1 VEGYFSDGLCE
12 KCHPGGPLH
21 PGSCRGC
28 LAWGVY
34 RAYCWLCWQCR
45 WWQTHYPLGDCRYCG
60 RNTWVGYLGACRLC
74 LEQARLL
81 QQPGRALD
89 LSGANR
95 YGQQLFFAN
104 IGNHKARTPRLK
116 LDPRGELKRFIPVA
130 WHQLPLFEVDP
141 DPEVVKARALA
152 ADNAL
157 LRYCDPVVR
166 EHAAKHGW
174 STEHTNNVIR
184 SLRLL
189 QVLQDTPGAKI
200 YATDVLQLPRH
211 GGNVI
216 STLDVLAA
224 AGLLIDDRTSLIERY
239 FTGKT
244 ATLPAQIRAEL
255 ETWLEVMLEG
265 STRPPRRHARL
276 PQTTRIH
283 VLGVAPVVQ
292 AWAAAGHQSLAE
304 ITSEEVRASLPANG
318 SRRIWAEYG
327 LKSLFTVLK
336 ARKLI
341 FMNPTRGIG
350 TTPVARSVPL
360 PLDTAAIRAAL
371 SSPDPA
377 IALAVA
383 LVAFHAVTSKEL
395 QELKLTD
402 IVDGRLTLRGRV
414 IPLADPVRV
423 RLTAW
428 LDHRGCTWPGS
439 INPHLFVSRRT
450 APRFVP
456 VGRQFPWL
464 NTRLRPQALRE
475 DRILQEII
483 ATGGDVRRICDLFG
497 LSINAALRYSATIG
511 HPELAQGHTWSP
523 RTQERTY
530 PVHDT
535 RSPVFTTVDP

>member
-1 VEGYFSDGLCE
+1 
-12 KCHPGGPLH
+12 
-21 PGSCRGC
+21 
-28 LAWGVY
+28 
-34 RAYCWLCWQCR
+34 
-45 WWQTHYPLGDCRYCG
+45 
-60 RNTWVGYLGACRLC
+60 
-74 LEQARLL
+74 LL

-89 LSGANR
+89 LSRANR
-95 YGQQLFFAN
+95 CGQQLFFAN
-104 IGNHKARTPRLK
+104 IGNHKPSAPRLK
-116 LDPRGELKRFIPVA
+116 LEPRPADGKDFTPLA
-130 WHQLPLFEVDP
+130 WHQMALFEVDA
-141 DPEVVKARALA
+141 DPEVVRARALA
-152 ADNAL
+152 ADQDL
-157 LRYCDPVVR
+157 LRYCKGIVR
-166 EHAAKHGW
+166 DHAAHHGW
-174 STEHTNNVIR
+174 SKRQRDAVVH

-189 QVLQDTPGAKI
+189 QVLEGTPGAKI
-200 YATDVLQLPRH
+200 RASDVLQLPRF
-211 GGNVI
+211 GGSVV

-224 AGLLIDDRTSLIERY
+224 AGLLIDDRPSLIERY
-239 FTGKT
+239 FAGKT

-265 STRPPRRHARL
+265 STKPPRRHARL

-283 VLGVAPVVQ
+283 ILGVAPIVQ

-304 ITSEEVRASLPANG
+304 ITSDEVRASLPANG

-350 TTPVARSVPL
+350 TTPVSRSVPL
-360 PLDTAAIRAAL
+360 PLDTAAIRTAL
-371 SSPDPA
+371 NSPDPA

-383 LVAFHAVTSKEL
+383 LVAFHAVTSREL

-439 INPHLFVSRRT
+439 INPHLFVSRRS

-456 VGRQFPWL
+456 VGRQFPWH

-483 ATGGDVRRICDLFG
+483 ATGGDVRRICDLFD
-497 LSINAALRYSATIG
+497 LSINAALRYSATLG
-511 HPELAQGHTWSP
+511 HPDLAEGHAWRS
-523 RTQERTY
+523 RTQ
-530 PVHDT
+530 D
-535 RSPVFTTVDP
+535 SM